1 MIQEKKVVGG
11 NISALYRFYTI
22 DQILCQ
28 EKRISL
34 EKLWRKVESNYRQIE
49 RNENRWRYS
58 KETLRKDI
66 RDMRKLFNAPIV
78 CDRRTNEYF
87 YAAPFTLR
95 PLQISKEELLALNLV
110 NFVLEKFSFFSSVKK
125 IHQFIQDLLAYG
137 ESCKQVHSV
146 IHLPEILGNKLLFP
160 CFEAIVKQL
169 KITFEYKS
177 NNAIEKSKRQVSPYQ
192 LKFYDN
198 VWYLLAFDDN
208 QLSFRIFR
216 LDKIQNLTITS
227 EIFTYQNSFEI
238 EKYQKNAIGIFS
250 IEERPPQPIV
260 IKVKCSKEA
269 AHRFAGLLK
278 SQYIKPH
285 LIEEKEQNVLFAF
298 EAIKNQDLMITF
310 LKLMDQI
317 EVLEPIALRKEFK
330 EEVKKIL
337 SRYL

>member
-1 MIQEKKVVGG
+1 MAQEKKVVGS

-22 DQILCQ
+22 DQFLRQ

-34 EKLWRKVESNYRQIE
+34 EKLWRKVENQHRQIE
-49 RNENRWRYS
+49 RTENRWRYS

-66 RDMRKLFNAPIV
+66 RDMRKLLNAPIA

-87 YAAPFTLR
+87 YSAPFALR

-125 IHQFIQDLLAYG
+125 IHELIQDLLAYG
-137 ESCKQVHSV
+137 ENHEQAISV
-146 IHLPEILGNKLLFP
+146 IRFPEILGNALLFP
-160 CFEAIVKQL
+160 CFEAILKQL

-177 NNAIEKSKRQVSPYQ
+177 NNATEKLKRQVSPYQ
-192 LKFYDN
+192 LQFYDN

-216 LDKIQNLTITS
+216 LDKIQNLTITP
-227 EIFTYQNSFEI
+227 EKFTCQACFEI
-238 EKYQKNAIGIFS
+238 EKYQKNAIGIPS
-250 IEERPPQPIV
+250 IGEEPEQPTV

-269 AHRFAGLLK
+269 AHRFCGMLK
-278 SQYIKPH
+278 SQYITPR
-285 LIEEKEQNVLFAF
+285 LIEKEQNVLFTF
-298 EAIKNQDLMITF
+298 EAVKNQDLMITF

-317 EVLEPIALRKEFK
+317 EVLEPIALRKEFI

-337 SRYL
+337 NRYL